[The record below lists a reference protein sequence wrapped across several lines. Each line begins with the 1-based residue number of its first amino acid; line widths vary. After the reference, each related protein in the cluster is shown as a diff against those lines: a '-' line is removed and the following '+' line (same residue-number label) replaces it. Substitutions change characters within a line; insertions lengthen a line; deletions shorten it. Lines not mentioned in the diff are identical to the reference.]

1 MQNGD
6 EYYEKESDE
15 VGGDGDDKSS
25 DEGDDEGGDEGGL
38 MVVDCK
44 NVG

>member
-15 VGGDGDDKSS
+15 GDGDCDDKSG